1 MDPKWDH
8 VSTTTFQ
15 HIYIQPF
22 LICGWIFFSFLFP
35 FSHQWSIFIH
45 LINPCIYLIHIGQI
59 AAHDKSSFFQ
69 WVTLTREISGGSWAL
84 FCTKFNLQWL
94 IIIIIF
100 NYCKGYCEKKGESN
114 KTNEYNKIM
123 SPISSKHYVPTTIR
137 KIK

>member
-1 MDPKWDH
+1 MIKVP
-8 VSTTTFQ
+8 
-15 HIYIQPF
+15 
-22 LICGWIFFSFLFP
+22 
-35 FSHQWSIFIH
+35 
-45 LINPCIYLIHIGQI
+45 
-59 AAHDKSSFFQ
+59 FFQ
-69 WVTLTREISGGSWAL
+69 WVKLTREIPGAL